1 MNYNIQDMIYK
12 ASSIN
17 DIRRSFIQELGRI
30 GIYLPKTTSL
40 RDALFCVY
48 FYYMYNLFNN
58 NNTEWKDKYFPLD
71 GATLRTFVEENLQNR
86 HVQQTIYDSTLQKS
100 VQKDMGDI
108 NKRYRDIADEIV
120 SVIYPRVDG
129 QFDNETLDRGK
140 IKKFIDLYEYM
151 ESGQNTLDPSYNKY
165 IGKEKFNVL
174 PSTNQFCTSIIDI
187 LLWKNTVI
195 EGMSRKKNEQRQPV
209 VNLETSLNQ
218 VLNELRT
225 EPSYNLPDLEFD
237 RNILVSSKDLINIA
251 YNNYGNNDIQNPY
264 TIYARM
270 GTSYSYYGNRDKQAF
285 IETSRFLFPSLW
297 EYNPDPIS
305 INNYRS
311 NTVVATYDSTT
322 YRYYSPSGNYGY
334 KNPTH
339 SFNVPEW
346 SNLKDPKSIQVGN
359 ITVSETRLLRYY
371 DKYDGIY
378 QNKEYSLN
386 LKSYLG
392 FKPKVMLY
400 SKQMTTKSSPNISSP
415 DSPLDNMN
423 SFKIKQTGNLGMS
436 ILLPDLVD
444 YNMRF
449 PKQRYDYSN
458 IKYNNYGST
467 PGQDDN
473 LRSQIENIFNRIYDV
488 DESLESTDKFLI
500 GIYPVD
506 KDNRI
511 MYEDPIAFEYLVK
524 QNLSK
529 DLGLGF
535 ANYVSVNRSDTY
547 NKPFEHEFFPLK
559 LGQVFYRNKYS
570 QYQKPRPYKVI
581 QGNTNDPEPS
591 ITFGDDDSIGNESKN
606 LLYLY
611 GKDVYMNKIGKT
623 SIPSGHNFSITNP
636 DDNTNITTID
646 LPNTTEYTFKK
657 YGTTKIAVQL
667 YLIRRTDFNFK
678 GFPKNEPNS
687 PSEENRAISGTFLGL
702 PYGVRTNSNDN
713 SIVKYVVNS
722 DKPYP
727 RNIAMPTPL
736 DDNECQR
743 YNNGDRDYQLNFCT
757 EPVIID
763 SDNATTDNAP
773 WLDETNAPYVY
784 RVVTQD
790 EGVDIYIND
799 TANYVHWDPGIYI
812 KLPDILDRLLMGEEV
827 PKYDIALLN
836 KTNFDR
842 PAGFSNETPYGGMSY
857 SKNIIALANALVGV
871 RINYNPIVRNDSES
885 DITNKYKDSTNTK
898 ILTNSDDFCVKDMR
912 YVDENR
918 EVNDNNIKSK
928 KNEYYLW
935 IRKSVIDY
943 EGAGLGRCKD
953 IKIQLIFRN
962 DFFRSSDPD
971 SPLNYDYVPIKGHV
985 KLLREIA
992 GQRIK
997 LYRGGRLVHPT
1008 DYTKKGDRQN
1018 ISSGRILDRANLYF
1032 ENIKEVILNR
1042 EVNDGHY
1049 SDCFINTERYTK
1061 DNLVDSYGVNN
1072 SNVFN
1077 VKDSVFDIIS
1087 IEMDR
1092 PHWQQLLTDYNTNA
1106 INSLETDTS
1115 NNSILF
1121 PINLEDNEDL
1131 NLFTFDIEENSSI
1144 LDGFVT
1150 NVNDYRSTSTENSYL
1165 NKFKPKI
1172 DLSGESLKKND
1183 TYKYLLFWYFF
1194 RPKVKF
1200 VPSTTGSKEDLVM
1213 QIESLQ
1219 DWKER
1224 ITRENRAYFNRK
1236 KVKFESVNLG
1246 DMTYLHP
1253 YNGWYES
1260 QDNVVEL
1267 KDVFNVSFNLNTSR
1281 TLYNSSSIMSE
1292 VGVNRE
1298 NGSALYMYF
1307 VNTILSENRTSS
1319 YNSSN
1324 NELYISGG
1332 GTWKQSRFGGWL
1344 LERMLNHEWVFSFNN
1359 NCNREFDEKLRVAA
1373 NDIALYIFKLY
1384 NATVFSLCKE
1394 FVRQKN
1400 YHSYDYSN
1408 HIGFSI
1414 SGTDYVSGISNK
1426 ISFSMSIFYKSYYY
1440 SYNELNIGY
1449 NNPTKYHTSKE
1460 RLVRFLQFISSG
1472 VLGDGTRNYHLYYA
1486 VYKDGKNFKDDYYN
1500 RTQALPYNITD
1511 TKYYKGDNK
1520 LQITK
1525 DKRFI
1530 KRGFRMGK
1538 RTPDNPFMGFSIPAT
1553 MDPNTAPD
1561 YVHIVYCDIKWSD
1574 FDKTVNRINTDNWN
1588 SVAKAEIT
1596 RELDLPNQYHCNII
1610 NSKYDFTGFEDKFHF
1625 EEWANQDKHI
1635 IIRLFTD
1642 IPTNEAHRDC
1652 PPDVTGTEY
1661 ENSLGKG
1668 FKPNMENIFNKIQ
1681 YILAF
1686 IALSRWLRD
1695 KYGNSRVI
1703 DYIWAFEIGFGHN
1716 NYGYN
1721 IINDK
1726 KIYDRVLKDIYF
1738 YLNVNI
1744 PDMPTT
1750 FGNTN
1755 GYRKFNILTS
1765 YNIKL
1770 PSKSD
1775 NKFNK
1780 LPMVHNLGNK
1790 EDVDMWVKYNYVGST
1805 RENSYQTFIENF
1817 DLRKSFKAGVI
1828 RNDISMEE
1836 LMKPD
1841 NYRDLLYSFKSINPM
1856 FVIGYIDK
1864 EKYPEQYE
1872 ELMNEM
1878 GYKLTVTSVEMEP
1891 GKVTLN
1897 YSNEGHNNIYS
1908 IPNIN
1913 VNLNISVKGINNSGI
1928 DTNIADFDFL
1938 QTYDVQRNTEKL
1950 AMTTNISKLISQ
1962 NFNTKGDVK
1971 LFDTTYKTGTFTI
1984 QNVTYTNPKLS
1995 SICGKSKPVNMF
2007 ASFQISLVNRA
2018 VDGPSLD
2025 INLANVNRK
2034 TEINLTDSSFLKN
2047 FIINNEDANWYS
2059 ENIENNYKMDE
2070 NGWI

>member
-1 MNYNIQDMIYK
+1 MNGNFQNMIYEIQNIDYIRQRF
-12 ASSIN
+12 IN
-17 DIRRSFIQELGRI
+17 ELGRI
-30 GIYLPKTTSL
+30 GIYLPKNVSFQTV
-40 RDALFCVY
+40 LFCVY

-58 NNTEWKDKYFPLD
+58 NNTAWRDKYFPLD
-71 GATLRTFVEENLQNR
+71 GTTLTTFIEENLQNR
-86 HVQQTIYDSTLQKS
+86 HVKQNIYNMGGSYTEMDL
-100 VQKDMGDI
+100 GDI
-108 NKRYRDIADEIV
+108 NKKYRDIAEEIV
-120 SVIYPRVDG
+120 SIVYPEVDG
-129 QFDNETLDRGK
+129 RLNSSETLDRGK
-140 IKKFIDLYEYM
+140 LKKFMYTYEYI
-151 ESGQNTLDPSYNKY
+151 ESGQNTLDPVYNKY
-165 IGKEKFNVL
+165 IGKEPFNAL
-174 PSTNQFCTSIIDI
+174 QSTKDI
-187 LLWKNTVI
+187 CNLLMNIVLWKKSAI

-209 VNLETSLNQ
+209 VTLDASLNKI
-218 VLNELRT
+218 LDELRK
-225 EPSYNLPDLEFD
+225 EPSYNLPDLILD
-237 RNILVSSKDLINIA
+237 KNILVKSKDLIEIS
-251 YNNYGNNDIQNPY
+251 NNGSSTINMRNPY
-264 TIYARM
+264 TIYSDITSNYSHIDMWTMRSFVEAAKYIYPSLWKYKPSPIHISNYRPNTVIYTAQNASNPNTVPAWTINTGNPINIQLDNLTSSSM
-270 GTSYSYYGNRDKQAF
+270 ISLTYSGEYEDRASYSYQNR
-285 IETSRFLFPSLW
+285 I
-297 EYNPDPIS
+297 
-305 INNYRS
+305 
-311 NTVVATYDSTT
+311 
-322 YRYYSPSGNYGY
+322 
-334 KNPTH
+334 KN
-339 SFNVPEW
+339 
-346 SNLKDPKSIQVGN
+346 
-359 ITVSETRLLRYY
+359 
-371 DKYDGIY
+371 
-378 QNKEYSLN
+378 YSLSI
-386 LKSYLG
+386 KSYLG

-400 SKQMTTKSSPNISSP
+400 SKQMDTDFQADNLDS

-423 SFKIKQTGNLGMS
+423 SLKISQTGNLGMT
-436 ILLPDLVD
+436 IILPDLVD
-444 YNMRF
+444 YYMRF
-449 PKQRYDYSN
+449 PKARTNRENFRYNTNDF
-458 IKYNNYGST
+458 GFDT
-467 PGQDDN
+467 N
-473 LRSQIENIFNRIYDV
+473 LRREVENIFNSIPSIDNELV
-488 DESLESTDKFLI
+488 ADKFLV
-500 GIYPVD
+500 GVYPVD
-506 KDNRI
+506 KDDRV

-524 QNLSK
+524 QNLTK

-535 ANYVSVNRSDTY
+535 ANYVSVNRDNTY
-547 NKPFEHEFFPLK
+547 NKPFERKFFPLK

-570 QYQKPRPYKVI
+570 QYQKPRPYVVV
-581 QGNTNDPEPS
+581 QGSTNVPDPY
-591 ITFGDDDSIGNESKN
+591 ITFKDDDSVGDKSKN

-623 SIPSGHNFSITNP
+623 SIPSGHNFNITNP
-636 DDNTNITTID
+636 DDKTNIVNID

-667 YLIRRTDFNFK
+667 YLVRETDLNFEN
-678 GFPKNEPNS
+678 FPKNEPAS
-687 PSEENRAISGTFLGL
+687 PTEENRVISGKFLGL
-702 PYGVRTNSNDN
+702 PYGVSTNNNDN
-713 SIVKYVVNS
+713 TTTKYIVNS

-727 RNIAMPTPL
+727 RKIAMPTPL
-736 DDNECQR
+736 SDNDCQR
-743 YNNGDRDYQLNFCT
+743 HNNGDRDYQLNFCT

-773 WLDETNAPYVY
+773 WLDENNAPYVH

-790 EGVDIYIND
+790 EGVDIYVNESAAYI
-799 TANYVHWDPGIYI
+799 HWDPGIYI
-812 KLPDILDRLLMGEEV
+812 KLPDVLDRLLIGEDV
-827 PKYDIALLN
+827 PNYDIELLN
-836 KTNFDR
+836 KTGNFNK
-842 PAGFSNETPYGGMSY
+842 PVGFSKETPYGGTSY
-857 SKNIIALANALVGV
+857 RKNIIALANALVGV
-871 RINYNPIVRNDSES
+871 RVNYNPITRDNSQS
-885 DITNKYKDSTNTK
+885 DITNKYKDSNNTK
-898 ILTNSDDFCVKDMR
+898 ILTGSNDFCIKEIGW
-912 YVDENR
+912 YVTTNGR
-918 EVNDNNIKSK
+918 ELNDNNVKSK
-928 KNEYYLW
+928 MNEYYLW
-935 IRKSVIDY
+935 IRKSAIDY

-1018 ISSGRILDRANLYF
+1018 IPSSRILERKDLYF

-1042 EVNDGHY
+1042 EVNNGHY
-1049 SDCFINTERYTK
+1049 SNCFINTEQYTK
-1061 DNLVDSYGVNN
+1061 DNLVDRSGVNN

-1092 PHWQQLLTDYNTNA
+1092 PHWQQLLTDYNTNT

-1115 NNSILF
+1115 YNKVLF

-1131 NLFTFDIEENSSI
+1131 NLFAFDIEENSSI
-1144 LDGFVT
+1144 LDGIKEY
-1150 NVNDYRSTSTENSYL
+1150 DYRTTENSYL
-1165 NKFKPKI
+1165 RKFKPKI
-1172 DLSGESLKKND
+1172 DLTGKVLSGNND
-1183 TYKYLLFWYFF
+1183 YKYLLFWYFF

-1200 VPSTTGSKEDLVM
+1200 VPKADGSKDDLVM

-1236 KVKFESVNLG
+1236 KVKFESVSLG

-1253 YNGWYES
+1253 YSSGYES

-1267 KDVFNVSFNLNTSR
+1267 KDIFNINFNI
-1281 TLYNSSSIMSE
+1281 NSSHTIPSYQSSITSDNDF
-1292 VGVNRE
+1292 VNRE
-1298 NGSALYMYF
+1298 SGNRLYQYF
-1307 VNTILSENRTSS
+1307 VNTILSND
-1319 YNSSN
+1319 SN
-1324 NELYISGG
+1324 LTIISGKL
-1332 GTWKQSRFGGWL
+1332 KQTRFGGWL

-1373 NDIALYIFKLY
+1373 NDIALLIFKLF
-1384 NATVFSLCKE
+1384 NASMFSLCKA
-1394 FVRQKN
+1394 FARKKN
-1400 YHSYDYSN
+1400 EYGYNNSGYMYN
-1408 HIGFSI
+1408 NYINV
-1414 SGTDYVSGISNK
+1414 SGTDYVSNISDK
-1426 ISFSMSIFYKSYYY
+1426 IRSFMIGTFMISS
-1440 SYNELNIGY
+1440 SYNDIRHNEFKIGY
-1449 NNPTKYHTSKE
+1449 DTSTEKYKTSKD
-1460 RLVRFLQFISSG
+1460 RLVRFQQFITSG
-1472 VLGDGTRNYHLYYA
+1472 VLGNGDRNNSRYYP
-1486 VYKDGKNFKDDYYN
+1486 VYENGESFRDYGYDN
-1500 RTQALPYNITD
+1500 TKPLPYNIID
-1511 TKYYKGDNK
+1511 DKYYKGDNK
-1520 LQITK
+1520 LQVTK

-1596 RELDLPNQYHCNII
+1596 RELDFPNQYHCNII

-1668 FKPNMENIFNKIQ
+1668 FKPNMENTFNKIQ

-1703 DYIWAFEIGFGHN
+1703 DYIWAFEIGLGHN

-1726 KIYDRVLKDIYF
+1726 KVYDRTLKDIYY
-1738 YLNVNI
+1738 YLDTNI
-1744 PDMPTT
+1744 PDIPTT

-1805 RENSYQTFIENF
+1805 HENSYQTFIENF

-1836 LMKPD
+1836 LMKKD

-1878 GYKLTVTSVEMEP
+1878 GYKLTVTSVEIEP

-1908 IPNIN
+1908 IPNIA
-1913 VNLNISVKGINNSGI
+1913 VNLNISVKGINNNDI
-1928 DTNIADFDFL
+1928 NKDITNFDYL
-1938 QTYDVQRNTEKL
+1938 QTFDVNKNIDKL
-1950 AMTTNISKLISQ
+1950 AMTKNTDTSISQ
-1962 NFNTKGDVK
+1962 NFNTKSDVK
-1971 LFDTTYKTGTFTI
+1971 LFDATYKSGTFTI
-1984 QNVTYTNPKLS
+1984 QNITYTNPKLS
-1995 SICGKSKPVNMF
+1995 SICGKSKPANMF
-2007 ASFQISLVNRA
+2007 ASFQISLVDRA
-2018 VDGPSLD
+2018 VDGPSLNV
-2025 INLANVNRK
+2025 NLANVNRK

-2047 FIINNEDANWYS
+2047 FIINDEDANWYT